1 MKGLARYFPI
11 LEWGREYNAAT
22 FADDMIAAVIVTIML
37 IPQSLAYALL
47 AGMPPEAGLYA
58 SIAPLIVYAIFGASR
73 ALAVGPVAVISLM
86 TATAI
91 GRIAEPGSIDYL
103 TAAFTLAVL
112 SGIFLFLLGLFRLGS
127 LANLL
132 SHPVV
137 TGFVAASGVL
147 IAASQLRHIL
157 GIGGGGENFVAI
169 VVSIAEHINEI
180 NIRTTIIGV
189 GTIILLYWARK
200 GLKPLL
206 LKVGMKGGA
215 AGMAAKTAPV
225 IAVIL
230 STLAAAYFH
239 LPEKGVAIVGDIPRG
254 LPPFTPP
261 SLDPELWSRLAGS
274 AALISIIGFVS
285 TISVAQALA
294 AKRRQRVDP
303 NQELIGLGASNIAAG
318 LSGGFPITGGFARSV
333 VNFDAGARTPAAGA
347 FTAVGILLAALFLT
361 PLLYNLPKATLA
373 ATIIVAVISIIEA
386 GALLRTWRFSK
397 SDGGAMAATIVGTL
411 AFGVEMGLVA
421 GVVLSLGLHIKRT
434 SAPHCAIVG
443 QVPGTEH
450 FRNVDRHAVVTNPKI
465 MTLRVDESL
474 YFANSRFLEDKVY
487 ALVAAHPEVK
497 DFIIM
502 CAAVNDIDSSG
513 LESLE
518 AINQRLKDSG
528 VTFHLSEVKGPVMDR
543 LKRSSFLDHLSGRVF
558 LTQFGAVSLLDPETA
573 RATLAAAPDLQF
585 QVERGSPMAAK

>member
-147 IAASQLRHIL
+147 IAASQVRHIL

-169 VVSIAEHINEI
+169 VVSIAEHIKEL

-189 GTIILLYWARK
+189 GTIIFLFWARK

-206 LKVGMKGGA
+206 LKTGMKEGA

-225 IAVIL
+225 I
-230 STLAAAYFH
+230 
-239 LPEKGVAIVGDIPRG
+239 
-254 LPPFTPP
+254 
-261 SLDPELWSRLAGS
+261 
-274 AALISIIGFVS
+274 
-285 TISVAQALA
+285 
-294 AKRRQRVDP
+294 
-303 NQELIGLGASNIAAG
+303 
-318 LSGGFPITGGFARSV
+318 
-333 VNFDAGARTPAAGA
+333 
-347 FTAVGILLAALFLT
+347 
-361 PLLYNLPKATLA
+361 
-373 ATIIVAVISIIEA
+373 
-386 GALLRTWRFSK
+386 
-397 SDGGAMAATIVGTL
+397 
-411 AFGVEMGLVA
+411 
-421 GVVLSLGLHIKRT
+421 
-434 SAPHCAIVG
+434 
-443 QVPGTEH
+443 
-450 FRNVDRHAVVTNPKI
+450 
-465 MTLRVDESL
+465 
-474 YFANSRFLEDKVY
+474 
-487 ALVAAHPEVK
+487 
-497 DFIIM
+497 
-502 CAAVNDIDSSG
+502 
-513 LESLE
+513 
-518 AINQRLKDSG
+518 
-528 VTFHLSEVKGPVMDR
+528 
-543 LKRSSFLDHLSGRVF
+543 
-558 LTQFGAVSLLDPETA
+558 
-573 RATLAAAPDLQF
+573 
-585 QVERGSPMAAK
+585 